1 MLIFSRVQVIYI
13 TLSFLLC
20 SESYVIRRAFYKHI
34 VMCRAYSPR
43 GYCTREYFPVC
54 ATNGRTYFN
63 KCTFCLAYRENG
75 GSFTMSHFGTCRDM
89 D

>member
-1 MLIFSRVQVIYI
+1 MFIFSRVQVVYF

-20 SESYVIRRAFYKHI
+20 SGSHLVRRAFYKHMVI
-34 VMCRAYSPR
+34 CRGFRPI
-43 GYCTREYFPVC
+43 GMCTREYFPVC

-75 GSFTMSHFGTCRDM
+75 GSFTMSHFGKC
-89 D
+89 